1 MIPQDWGSG
10 QDVIYQ
16 LSRCSEHRDSK
27 EGTMKPVSIDE
38 RLELPLYGLSEAAL
52 YLRVPIKTLEY
63 WAFGRGR
70 VAPLI
75 SETRKHPRAF
85 SFMNLLECHML
96 ASMRTLYNLR
106 LPKIR
111 QAIAHLNKTSG
122 FRHPLIEQPLF
133 TNRVDVLIKEIGR
146 FVNLSR
152 GGQLAIP
159 EIVEAHLERV
169 EYNKALGALKFY
181 PFVRERSAT
190 EPKFIVINPALGFGK
205 PVIAGTGIS
214 TAVIASRFN
223 ARESMPDLA
232 KEYGLEEKQIEEA
245 IRWETRAVAG

>member
-1 MIPQDWGSG
+1 VKFIA
-10 QDVIYQ
+10 
-16 LSRCSEHRDSK
+16 
-27 EGTMKPVSIDE
+27 TDE

-63 WAFGRGR
+63 WAFGRKP
-70 VAPLI
+70 ASPLI
-75 SETRKHPRAF
+75 RAASKKPRSL

-96 ASMRTLYNLR
+96 VSMRSLYNLR
-106 LPKIR
+106 LPRIR
-111 QAIAHLNKTSG
+111 RAVAHLNKTTG

-133 TNRVDVLIKEIGR
+133 TDRIDLLIREIDR
-146 FVNLSR
+146 LVNLSR

-159 EIVEAHLERV
+159 GIVEAHLERV
-169 EYNKALGALKFY
+169 EYDKQMGFFKFY

-223 ARESMPDLA
+223 ARESIPELA
-232 KEYGLEEKQIEEA
+232 KEYGLEEKQVEEA
-245 IRWETRAVAG
+245 IRWETRAVAA

>member
-1 MIPQDWGSG
+1 
-10 QDVIYQ
+10 
-16 LSRCSEHRDSK
+16 
-27 EGTMKPVSIDE
+27 MKFIATDE

-63 WAFGRGR
+63 WAFGRKPIS
-70 VAPLI
+70 PLI
-75 SETRKHPRAF
+75 RAASKKPRSL

-96 ASMRTLYNLR
+96 ASMRSLYDLR

-111 QAIAHLNKTSG
+111 RAVAHLHQTTG
-122 FRHPLIEQPLF
+122 FKHPLIEQPLY
-133 TNRVDVLIKEIGR
+133 TDGIDLLIKEIDR
-146 FVNLSR
+146 LVNLSR

-159 EIVEAHLERV
+159 RIVEAHLERV
-169 EYNKALGALKFY
+169 EYDKQSRVFNFY
-181 PFVRERSAT
+181 PFVRERSAA

-223 ARESMPDLA
+223 ARESIPELA
-232 KEYGLEEKQIEEA
+232 KEYGLEEKQVEEA
-245 IRWETRAVAG
+245 IRWETRAVAA

>member
-1 MIPQDWGSG
+1 
-10 QDVIYQ
+10 
-16 LSRCSEHRDSK
+16 
-27 EGTMKPVSIDE
+27 MKSVAINE

-70 VAPLI
+70 IAPLI
-75 SETRKHPRAF
+75 SVAQKQPRAF
-85 SFMNLLECHML
+85 SFMNLLECHTL
-96 ASMRTLYNLR
+96 ASMRTLYDLR

-111 QAIAHLNKTSG
+111 RAVAHLNKTSG
-122 FRHPLIEQPLF
+122 FKYPLIEQPLF
-133 TNRVDVLIKEIGR
+133 TNRIDVLIKEIDKLI
-146 FVNLSR
+146 NLSR
-152 GGQLAIP
+152 DGQLVIP

-169 EYNKALGALKFY
+169 EYDKHLGAFRFY

-190 EPKFIVINPALGFGK
+190 EPKFIVIDPALGFGK
-205 PVIAGTGIS
+205 PVVAGTGIS

-223 ARESMPDLA
+223 ARESMPELA

-245 IRWETRAVAG
+245 IRWETRAVAA

>member
-1 MIPQDWGSG
+1 
-10 QDVIYQ
+10 
-16 LSRCSEHRDSK
+16 
-27 EGTMKPVSIDE
+27 MKFIATDE

-63 WAFGRGR
+63 WAFGRKPIS
-70 VAPLI
+70 PLI
-75 SETRKHPRAF
+75 RAASKKPRSL

-96 ASMRTLYNLR
+96 ASMRSLYDLR

-111 QAIAHLNKTSG
+111 RAVAHLNKTTG
-122 FRHPLIEQPLF
+122 FKHPLIEQPLY
-133 TNRVDVLIKEIGR
+133 TDRIDLLIKEIDR
-146 FVNLSR
+146 LVNLSR

-159 EIVEAHLERV
+159 GIVEAHLERV
-169 EYNKALGALKFY
+169 EYDKQLGVFKFY
-181 PFVRERSAT
+181 PFVRERSAA

-223 ARESMPDLA
+223 ARESIPELA

-245 IRWETRAVAG
+245 IRWETRAVAA

>member
-1 MIPQDWGSG
+1 
-10 QDVIYQ
+10 
-16 LSRCSEHRDSK
+16 
-27 EGTMKPVSIDE
+27 MKLAAHDE
-38 RLELPLYGLSEAAL
+38 RLELPLYGISEAAL
-52 YLRVPIKTLEY
+52 YLRVPITTLEY

-75 SETRKHPRAF
+75 SVAQKHPRAF

-96 ASMRTLYNLR
+96 ASMRTLYDLR

-111 QAIAHLNKTSG
+111 RAVAHLNKTTG
-122 FRHPLIEQPLF
+122 FKYPLIEQPLF
-133 TNRVDVLIKEIGR
+133 TNRVDLLIKEIDR
-146 FVNLSR
+146 FINLSR

-169 EYNKALGALKFY
+169 EYDKALGSYKFY
-181 PFVRERSAT
+181 PFVRERSAA

-205 PVIAGTGIS
+205 PIISGTGIS

-223 ARESMPDLA
+223 ARESMSDLA
-232 KEYGLEEKQIEEA
+232 REYGLEEKQIEEA
-245 IRWETRAVAG
+245 IRWETRAVAA

>member
-1 MIPQDWGSG
+1 
-10 QDVIYQ
+10 
-16 LSRCSEHRDSK
+16 
-27 EGTMKPVSIDE
+27 MKSIVTDE

-63 WAFGRGR
+63 WAFGRKPIS
-70 VAPLI
+70 PLI
-75 SETRKHPRAF
+75 RAASKKPRSL

-96 ASMRTLYNLR
+96 ASMRSLYDLR

-111 QAIAHLNKTSG
+111 RAVAHLNKTTG
-122 FRHPLIEQPLF
+122 FDHPLIEQPLY
-133 TNRVDVLIKEIGR
+133 TDRIDLLIKEIDR
-146 FVNLSR
+146 LVNLSR

-159 EIVEAHLERV
+159 GIVEAHLERV
-169 EYNKALGALKFY
+169 EYDKQLGVFKFY
-181 PFVRERSAT
+181 PFVRERSSA

-223 ARESMPDLA
+223 ARESVPELA

-245 IRWETRAVAG
+245 IRWETRAVAA

>member
-1 MIPQDWGSG
+1 MRSPAF
-10 QDVIYQ
+10 
-16 LSRCSEHRDSK
+16 
-27 EGTMKPVSIDE
+27 DE

-70 VAPLI
+70 VSPLI
-75 SETRKHPRAF
+75 SVARKQPRAF

-96 ASMRTLYNLR
+96 ASMRTLYDLR

-111 QAIAHLNKTSG
+111 RAVAHLNKTSR
-122 FRHPLIEQPLF
+122 FRHPLIEEPLF
-133 TNRVDVLIKEIGR
+133 TNRVDVLIKEIDK
-146 FVNLSR
+146 FINLSR

-169 EYNKALGALKFY
+169 EYDKTLGAFRFY

-190 EPKFIVINPALGFGK
+190 EPKFIVIDPGLGFGK
-205 PVIAGTGIS
+205 PVISGTGIS

-245 IRWETRAVAG
+245 IRWETRAVAA